1 MPPGSERV
9 NAVVAREKEARPGVE
24 SRISAR
30 MGMRAP
36 ELLLLAR

>member
-1 MPPGSERV
+1 MPPGRERV

-30 MGMRAP
+30 MGMRDV
-36 ELLLLAR
+36 ELVALR